1 MKELNKV
8 LNRSQ
13 KLKTIVLTVFLFFG
27 MILEVL
33 SLGILIPII
42 TLLLSSD
49 ENLSNIPFMDNLFRL
64 FPFIKEN
71 TVLFFSALIL
81 IVFSFKSIYLIYLN
95 YRKNRFISNI
105 VKYVS
110 DKLYKN
116 ILSRDYNFHI
126 KRNSAETIRNLQSD
140 IHFFT
145 IYLESNISLVIE
157 IGLAVSVL
165 VFLIIV
171 EPFGSIITFLFL
183 IITSGIYFRLIRKK
197 IALYGEKRQE
207 VDLKKNKTIIE
218 SLNGIKDIKILSIG
232 RTFINKFN
240 EITKDIANINTNY
253 TTLSQI
259 PRYMLELISVYGIF
273 LLMFVLIYQNQ
284 DSKHVITTL
293 GIFVAGIFRLIP
305 NINKII
311 VSLQNLKYSFPSL
324 NSIIIELNQDIQYN
338 MDNIIRTNN
347 KLKSSIILR
356 NINFNYDDKEN
367 IFDDLNIE
375 IKKGEV
381 IGISGESGS
390 GKSTFADILMGIQKP
405 KSGKILV
412 NGKDINRDPI
422 NIGYVPQ
429 KVFFIDG
436 SIKQNIAMGISES
449 SINLSKVT
457 KCIEISQ
464 LTRFINSLNKGI
476 NTEIGEN
483 GLMISGGQQQRI
495 GIARAFYR
503 DPEVLVLDESTSALD
518 RKTQDDFLKFLKTLK
533 GKITMII
540 ISHQI
545 KKVNFCDKK
554 YIINNKKI
562 HLINDEEDQRL

>member
-1 MKELNKV
+1 MKKLNKV
-8 LNRSQ
+8 LNKSQ
-13 KLKTIVLTVFLFFG
+13 KLKTIVLTLFLFFG

-42 TLLLSSD
+42 TLLLSSED
-49 ENLSNIPFMDNLFRL
+49 NLTQFPLIENLYEFI
-64 FPFIKEN
+64 PFIKEN

-116 ILSRDYNFHI
+116 ILSRDYNFHV

-145 IYLESNISLVIE
+145 IYLESYISLIIE

-183 IITSGIYFRLIRKK
+183 IITSGIYFRIIRKRV
-197 IALYGEKRQE
+197 ADYGEKRQE
-207 VDLKKNKTIIE
+207 VDFKKNKTIIE
-218 SLNGIKDIKILSIG
+218 SLNGIKDIKILNIG
-232 RTFINKFN
+232 GTFLKKFN
-240 EITKDIANINTNY
+240 EITKEFAIINTNY
-253 TTLSQI
+253 TTISQF
-259 PRYMLELISVYGIF
+259 PRYMLELISIYGIF
-273 LLMFVLIYQNQ
+273 ILMFVLIFQNQ
-284 DSKHVITTL
+284 DSNYIITTL

-305 NINKII
+305 NVNKII
-311 VSLQNLKYSFPSL
+311 VSLQNLKYSLPSL
-324 NSIIIELNQDIQYN
+324 NSIILELNSNVILNNNYSK
-338 MDNIIRTNN
+338 RKN
-347 KLKSSIILR
+347 KLTSSIILN
-356 NINFNYDDKEN
+356 NISFNYDDKEN
-367 IFDDLNIE
+367 ILKNLNLE

-390 GKSTFADILMGIQKP
+390 GKSTLADILMGIQKP
-405 KSGKILV
+405 TSGQILV
-412 NGKDINRDPI
+412 DGKNINQNPI

-436 SIKQNIAMGISES
+436 NIKQNIGFGISDS
-449 SINLSKVT
+449 LIKISKVNE
-457 KCIEISQ
+457 CIEISQ
-464 LTRFINSLNKGI
+464 LTKFINSLDKGVY
-476 NTEIGEN
+476 TEIGEN

-518 RKTQDDFLKFLKTLK
+518 DKTQDEFLNFLKTLK
-533 GKITMII
+533 GKITMIL
-540 ISHQI
+540 ISHQL

-554 YIINNKKI
+554 YKVEKGNLK
-562 HLINDEEDQRL
+562 LYNDK

>member
-1 MKELNKV
+1 MKKLNKV
-8 LNRSQ
+8 LNKSQ
-13 KLKTIVLTVFLFFG
+13 KLKTIVLTLFLFFG

-42 TLLLSSD
+42 TLLLSSED
-49 ENLSNIPFMDNLFRL
+49 NLTQFPLIENLYEFI
-64 FPFIKEN
+64 PFIKEN

-116 ILSRDYNFHI
+116 ILSRDYNFHV

-145 IYLESNISLVIE
+145 IYLESYISLIIE

-183 IITSGIYFRLIRKK
+183 IITSGIYFRIIRRRV
-197 IALYGEKRQE
+197 ADYGEKRQE
-207 VDLKKNKTIIE
+207 VDFKKNKTIIE
-218 SLNGIKDIKILSIG
+218 SLNGIKDIKILNIG
-232 RTFINKFN
+232 GTFLKKFN
-240 EITKDIANINTNY
+240 EITKEFANINTNY
-253 TTLSQI
+253 TTISQF
-259 PRYMLELISVYGIF
+259 PRYMLELISIYGIF
-273 LLMFVLIYQNQ
+273 ILMFMLIFQNQ
-284 DSKHVITTL
+284 DSNYIITTL

-305 NINKII
+305 NVNKII
-311 VSLQNLKYSFPSL
+311 VSLQNLKYSLPSL
-324 NSIIIELNQDIQYN
+324 NSIILELNSNVILNNNYSK
-338 MDNIIRTNN
+338 RKN
-347 KLKSSIILR
+347 KLTASIRLN
-356 NINFNYDDKEN
+356 NISFNYDDKEN
-367 IFDDLNIE
+367 ILKNLNLE

-390 GKSTFADILMGIQKP
+390 GKSTLADILMGIQKP
-405 KSGKILV
+405 TSGQILV
-412 NGKDINRDPI
+412 DGKNINQNPI

-436 SIKQNIAMGISES
+436 NIKQNIGFGISDS
-449 SINLSKVT
+449 LIKISKVNE
-457 KCIEISQ
+457 CIEISQ
-464 LTRFINSLNKGI
+464 LTKFINSLDKGVY
-476 NTEIGEN
+476 TEIGEN

-518 RKTQDDFLKFLKTLK
+518 DKTQDEFLNFLKTLK
-533 GKITMII
+533 GKITMIL
-540 ISHQI
+540 ISHQL

-554 YIINNKKI
+554 YKVEKGNLK
-562 HLINDEEDQRL
+562 LCNDK

>member
-1 MKELNKV
+1 MKKLNRVLNK
-8 LNRSQ
+8 SQ
-13 KLKTIVLTVFLFFG
+13 KLKTIVLTIFLFFG

-42 TLLLSSD
+42 TLLLSSED
-49 ENLSNIPFMDNLFRL
+49 NLTNIPLMENLNEFI
-64 FPFIKEN
+64 PFIKEN

-116 ILSRDYNFHI
+116 ILSRDYNFHV

-145 IYLESNISLVIE
+145 IYLESYISLIIE

-183 IITSGIYFRLIRKK
+183 IITSGIYFRIIRKRV
-197 IALYGEKRQE
+197 ADYGEKRQE
-207 VDLKKNKTIIE
+207 VDFKKNKTIIE
-218 SLNGIKDIKILSIG
+218 SLNGIKDIKILNIG
-232 RTFINKFN
+232 GTFLKKFN
-240 EITKDIANINTNY
+240 EITKEFAIINTNY
-253 TTLSQI
+253 TTISQF
-259 PRYMLELISVYGIF
+259 PRYMLELISIYGIF
-273 LLMFVLIYQNQ
+273 ILMFVLIFQNQ
-284 DSKHVITTL
+284 DSNYIITTL

-305 NINKII
+305 NVNKII
-311 VSLQNLKYSFPSL
+311 VSLQNLKYSLPSL
-324 NSIIIELNQDIQYN
+324 NSIILELNSN
-338 MDNIIRTNN
+338 VIINNNYSKRKN
-347 KLKSSIILR
+347 KLTSSIILN
-356 NINFNYDDKEN
+356 NISFNYDDKEN
-367 IFDDLNIE
+367 ILKNLNLE

-390 GKSTFADILMGIQKP
+390 GKSTLADILMGIQKP
-405 KSGKILV
+405 TSGHILV
-412 NGKDINRDPI
+412 DGKNINQNPI

-436 SIKQNIAMGISES
+436 NIKQNIGFGISDS
-449 SINLSKVT
+449 LIKMSKVN

-464 LTRFINSLNKGI
+464 LTKFINSLDKGVY
-476 NTEIGEN
+476 TEIGEN

-518 RKTQDDFLKFLKTLK
+518 DKTQDEFLNFLKTLK
-533 GKITMII
+533 GKITMIL
-540 ISHQI
+540 ISHQL

-554 YIINNKKI
+554 YKVEKGNLK
-562 HLINDEEDQRL
+562 LYNDK

>member
-8 LNRSQ
+8 LNKSQ
-13 KLKTIVLTVFLFFG
+13 KLKIIVLTIFLFFG

-49 ENLSNIPFMDNLFRL
+49 ENLSNIPFLDNLFGL

-95 YRKNRFISNI
+95 FRKNRFISNI

-110 DKLYKN
+110 DKLYNN

-145 IYLESNISLVIE
+145 IYLESYISLVIE
-157 IGLAVSVL
+157 IGLALSVL
-165 VFLIIV
+165 VFLIII

-183 IITSGIYFRLIRKK
+183 IITSGIYFRIIRKR
-197 IALYGEKRQE
+197 IAVYGEKRQE
-207 VDLKKNKTIIE
+207 VDFKKNKTIIE

-232 RTFINKFN
+232 KTFINKFN
-240 EITKDIANINTNY
+240 EITKEFASINTNY
-253 TTLSQI
+253 TTLSQF

-273 LLMFVLIYQNQ
+273 ILMFVLIYQNQ
-284 DSKHVITTL
+284 DSNYVITTL

-311 VSLQNLKYSFPSL
+311 VSLQNLKYSLPSL
-324 NSIIIELNQDIQYN
+324 NSIILELNSNVVLNNNYDK
-338 MDNIIRTNN
+338 RKN
-347 KLKSSIILR
+347 KLKSSIKL
-356 NINFNYDDKEN
+356 NKINFNYEDKDH
-367 IFDDLNIE
+367 IIKDLNLE
-375 IKKGEV
+375 VKKGEV

-390 GKSTFADILMGIQKP
+390 GKSTLADILMGIQKP
-405 KSGKILV
+405 TSGQILV
-412 NGKDINRDPI
+412 DGKDILKNPI

-429 KVFFIDG
+429 KVFFVDG
-436 SIKQNIAMGISES
+436 NIKQNIGFGISEPL
-449 SINLSKVT
+449 INKSKVI

-464 LTRFINSLNKGI
+464 LTKFVNSLDKGI

-518 RKTQDDFLKFLKTLK
+518 DKTQDEFLNFLKTLK

-540 ISHQI
+540 ISHQLE
-545 KKVNFCDKK
+545 KVNFCDKK
-554 YIINNKKI
+554 YQLEKGNLK
-562 HLINDEEDQRL
+562 LYNDK

>member
-1 MKELNKV
+1 MKKLNKV
-8 LNRSQ
+8 LNKSQ
-13 KLKTIVLTVFLFFG
+13 KLKTIVLTLFLFFG

-42 TLLLSSD
+42 TLLLSSED
-49 ENLSNIPFMDNLFRL
+49 NLTQFSLIENLYEFIPFL
-64 FPFIKEN
+64 KEN
-71 TVLFFSALIL
+71 TVLSFSVLIL

-116 ILSRDYNFHI
+116 ILSRDYNFHV

-145 IYLESNISLVIE
+145 IYLESYISLIIE

-183 IITSGIYFRLIRKK
+183 IITSGIYFRIIRKRV
-197 IALYGEKRQE
+197 ADYGEKRQE
-207 VDLKKNKTIIE
+207 VDFKKNKTIIE
-218 SLNGIKDIKILSIG
+218 SLNGIKDIKILNIG
-232 RTFINKFN
+232 GTFLKKFN
-240 EITKDIANINTNY
+240 KITKEFASINTNY
-253 TTLSQI
+253 TTISQF
-259 PRYMLELISVYGIF
+259 PRYMLELISIYGIF
-273 LLMFVLIYQNQ
+273 ILMFVLIFQNQ
-284 DSKHVITTL
+284 DSNYIITTL

-305 NINKII
+305 NVNKII
-311 VSLQNLKYSFPSL
+311 VSLQNLKYSLPSL
-324 NSIIIELNQDIQYN
+324 NSIILELNSNVILNNNYSK
-338 MDNIIRTNN
+338 RKN
-347 KLKSSIILR
+347 KLTSSIILN
-356 NINFNYDDKEN
+356 NISFNYDDKEN
-367 IFDDLNIE
+367 ILKNLNLE

-390 GKSTFADILMGIQKP
+390 GKSTLADILMGIQKP
-405 KSGKILV
+405 TSGQILV
-412 NGKDINRDPI
+412 DGKNINQNPI

-436 SIKQNIAMGISES
+436 NIKQNIGFGISDS
-449 SINLSKVT
+449 LIKISKVN

-464 LTRFINSLNKGI
+464 LTKFINSLDKGVY
-476 NTEIGEN
+476 TEIGEN

-518 RKTQDDFLKFLKTLK
+518 DKTQDEFLNFLKTLK
-533 GKITMII
+533 GKITMIL
-540 ISHQI
+540 ISHQL

-554 YIINNKKI
+554 YKVEKGNLK
-562 HLINDEEDQRL
+562 LYNDK

>member
-1 MKELNKV
+1 MKKLNKV
-8 LNRSQ
+8 LNKSQ
-13 KLKTIVLTVFLFFG
+13 KLKTIVLTLFLFFG

-42 TLLLSSD
+42 TLLLSSED
-49 ENLSNIPFMDNLFRL
+49 NLTQFPLIENLYEFI
-64 FPFIKEN
+64 PFIKEN

-116 ILSRDYNFHI
+116 ILSRDYNFHV

-145 IYLESNISLVIE
+145 IYLESYISLIIE

-183 IITSGIYFRLIRKK
+183 IITSGIYFRIIRRRV
-197 IALYGEKRQE
+197 ADYGEKRQE
-207 VDLKKNKTIIE
+207 VDFKKNKTIIE
-218 SLNGIKDIKILSIG
+218 SLNGIKDIKILNIG
-232 RTFINKFN
+232 GTFLKKFN
-240 EITKDIANINTNY
+240 EITKEFANINTNY
-253 TTLSQI
+253 TTISQF
-259 PRYMLELISVYGIF
+259 PRYMLELISIYGIF
-273 LLMFVLIYQNQ
+273 ILMFMLIFQNQ
-284 DSKHVITTL
+284 DSNYIITTL

-305 NINKII
+305 NVNKII
-311 VSLQNLKYSFPSL
+311 VSLQNLKYSLPSL
-324 NSIIIELNQDIQYN
+324 NSIILELNSNVILNNNYSK
-338 MDNIIRTNN
+338 RKN
-347 KLKSSIILR
+347 KLTASIRLN
-356 NINFNYDDKEN
+356 NISFNYDDKEN
-367 IFDDLNIE
+367 ILKNLNLE

-390 GKSTFADILMGIQKP
+390 GKSTLADILMGIQKP
-405 KSGKILV
+405 TSGQILV
-412 NGKDINRDPI
+412 DGKNINQNPI

-436 SIKQNIAMGISES
+436 NIKQNIGFGISDS
-449 SINLSKVT
+449 LIKMSKVN

-464 LTRFINSLNKGI
+464 LTKFINSLDKGVY
-476 NTEIGEN
+476 TEIGEN

-518 RKTQDDFLKFLKTLK
+518 DKTQDEFLNFLKTLK
-533 GKITMII
+533 GKITMIL
-540 ISHQI
+540 ISHQL

-554 YIINNKKI
+554 YKVEKGNLK
-562 HLINDEEDQRL
+562 LCNDK

>member
-13 KLKTIVLTVFLFFG
+13 KLKTIVLTIFLFFG

-42 TLLLSSD
+42 TLLLSSE
-49 ENLSNIPFMDNLFRL
+49 ENLMNIPFMDNLYKL

-95 YRKNRFISNI
+95 FRKNRFISNI

-110 DKLYKN
+110 DKLYNN

-145 IYLESNISLVIE
+145 IYLESSISLVIE
-157 IGLAVSVL
+157 IGLALSVL
-165 VFLIIV
+165 VFLIII

-183 IITSGIYFRLIRKK
+183 IITSGIYFRIIRKR
-197 IALYGEKRQE
+197 IAVYGEKRQE
-207 VDLKKNKTIIE
+207 VDFKKNKTIIE

-232 RTFINKFN
+232 KTFINKFN
-240 EITKDIANINTNY
+240 EITKEFASINTNY
-253 TTLSQI
+253 TTLSQF

-273 LLMFVLIYQNQ
+273 ILMFVLIYQNQ
-284 DSKHVITTL
+284 DSNYVITTL

-311 VSLQNLKYSFPSL
+311 VSLQNLKYSLPSL
-324 NSIIIELNQDIQYN
+324 NSIILELNSNVVLNNNYDK
-338 MDNIIRTNN
+338 RKN
-347 KLKSSIILR
+347 KLKSSIKL
-356 NINFNYDDKEN
+356 NKINFNYEDKDY
-367 IFDDLNIE
+367 IIKDLNLE
-375 IKKGEV
+375 VKKGEV

-390 GKSTFADILMGIQKP
+390 GKSTLADILMGIQKP
-405 KSGKILV
+405 TSGQILV
-412 NGKDINRDPI
+412 DGNDILKNPI

-429 KVFFIDG
+429 KVFFVDG
-436 SIKQNIAMGISES
+436 NIKQNIGFGISEPF
-449 SINLSKVT
+449 INKSKVI

-464 LTRFINSLNKGI
+464 LTKFINSLDNGI

-518 RKTQDDFLKFLKTLK
+518 DKTQDEFLNFLKTLK

-540 ISHQI
+540 ISHQLE
-545 KKVNFCDKK
+545 KVNFCDKK
-554 YIINNKKI
+554 YQLEKGILK
-562 HLINDEEDQRL
+562 LYNDK

>member
-1 MKELNKV
+1 MKKLNKV
-8 LNRSQ
+8 LNKSQ
-13 KLKTIVLTVFLFFG
+13 KLKTIVLTLFLFFG

-42 TLLLSSD
+42 TLLLSSED
-49 ENLSNIPFMDNLFRL
+49 NLTHIPLIENLYEFI
-64 FPFIKEN
+64 PFIKEN

-116 ILSRDYNFHI
+116 ILSRDYNFHV

-145 IYLESNISLVIE
+145 IYLESYISLIIE

-183 IITSGIYFRLIRKK
+183 IITSGIYFRIIRRRV
-197 IALYGEKRQE
+197 ADYGEKRQE
-207 VDLKKNKTIIE
+207 VDFKKNKTIIE
-218 SLNGIKDIKILSIG
+218 SLNGIKDIKILNIG
-232 RTFINKFN
+232 GTFLKKFN
-240 EITKDIANINTNY
+240 EITKEFANINTNY
-253 TTLSQI
+253 TTISQF
-259 PRYMLELISVYGIF
+259 PRYMLELISIYGIF
-273 LLMFVLIYQNQ
+273 ILMFMLIFQNQ
-284 DSKHVITTL
+284 DSNYIITTL

-305 NINKII
+305 NVNKII
-311 VSLQNLKYSFPSL
+311 VSLQNLKYSLPSL
-324 NSIIIELNQDIQYN
+324 NSIILELNSNVILNNNYSK
-338 MDNIIRTNN
+338 RKN
-347 KLKSSIILR
+347 KLTASIRLN
-356 NINFNYDDKEN
+356 NISFNYDDKEN
-367 IFDDLNIE
+367 ILKNLNLE

-390 GKSTFADILMGIQKP
+390 GKSTLADILMGIQKP
-405 KSGKILV
+405 TSGQILV
-412 NGKDINRDPI
+412 DGKNINQNPI

-436 SIKQNIAMGISES
+436 NIKQNIGFGISDS
-449 SINLSKVT
+449 LIKMSKVN

-464 LTRFINSLNKGI
+464 LTKFINSLDKGVY
-476 NTEIGEN
+476 TEIGEN

-518 RKTQDDFLKFLKTLK
+518 DKTQDEFLNFLKTLK
-533 GKITMII
+533 GKITMIL
-540 ISHQI
+540 ISHQL

-554 YIINNKKI
+554 YKVEKGNLK
-562 HLINDEEDQRL
+562 LCNDK

>member
-1 MKELNKV
+1 MKKLNRVLNK
-8 LNRSQ
+8 SQ
-13 KLKTIVLTVFLFFG
+13 KLKTIVLTIFLFFG

-42 TLLLSSD
+42 TLLLSSED
-49 ENLSNIPFMDNLFRL
+49 NLTHIPLMENLYEFI
-64 FPFIKEN
+64 PFIKEN

-116 ILSRDYNFHI
+116 ILSRDYNFHV

-145 IYLESNISLVIE
+145 IYLESYISLIIE

-183 IITSGIYFRLIRKK
+183 IITSGIYFRIIRKRV
-197 IALYGEKRQE
+197 ADYGEKRQE
-207 VDLKKNKTIIE
+207 VDFKKNKTIIE
-218 SLNGIKDIKILSIG
+218 SLNGIKDIKILNIG
-232 RTFINKFN
+232 GTFLKKFN
-240 EITKDIANINTNY
+240 EITKEFANINTNY
-253 TTLSQI
+253 TTISQF
-259 PRYMLELISVYGIF
+259 PRYMLELISIYGIF
-273 LLMFVLIYQNQ
+273 ILMFVLIFQNQ
-284 DSKHVITTL
+284 DSNYIITTL

-305 NINKII
+305 NVNKII
-311 VSLQNLKYSFPSL
+311 VSLQNLKYSLPSL
-324 NSIIIELNQDIQYN
+324 NSIILELNSNVILNNNYSK
-338 MDNIIRTNN
+338 RKN
-347 KLKSSIILR
+347 KLTSSIILN
-356 NINFNYDDKEN
+356 NISFNYDDKEN
-367 IFDDLNIE
+367 ILKNLNLE

-390 GKSTFADILMGIQKP
+390 GKSTLADILMGIQKP
-405 KSGKILV
+405 TSGQILV
-412 NGKDINRDPI
+412 DGKNINQNPI

-436 SIKQNIAMGISES
+436 NIKQNIGFGISDS
-449 SINLSKVT
+449 LIKISKVN

-464 LTRFINSLNKGI
+464 LTKFINSLDKGVY
-476 NTEIGEN
+476 TEIGEN

-518 RKTQDDFLKFLKTLK
+518 DKTQDEFLNFLKTLK
-533 GKITMII
+533 GKITMIL
-540 ISHQI
+540 ISHQL

-554 YIINNKKI
+554 YKVEKGNLK
-562 HLINDEEDQRL
+562 LYNDK

>member
-8 LNRSQ
+8 LNKSQ
-13 KLKTIVLTVFLFFG
+13 KLKTIVLTIFLFFG

-42 TLLLSSD
+42 TLLLSSE
-49 ENLSNIPFMDNLFRL
+49 ENLMNIPFMDNLYKL

-95 YRKNRFISNI
+95 FRKNRFISNI

-110 DKLYKN
+110 DKLYNN

-145 IYLESNISLVIE
+145 IYLESYISLVIE
-157 IGLAVSVL
+157 IGLALSVL

-183 IITSGIYFRLIRKK
+183 IITSGIYFRIIRKR
-197 IALYGEKRQE
+197 IAVYGEKRQE
-207 VDLKKNKTIIE
+207 VDFKKNKTIIE

-232 RTFINKFN
+232 KTFINKFN
-240 EITKDIANINTNY
+240 EITKEFASINTNY
-253 TTLSQI
+253 TTLSQF

-273 LLMFVLIYQNQ
+273 ILMFVLIYQNQ
-284 DSKHVITTL
+284 DSNDVITTL

-311 VSLQNLKYSFPSL
+311 VSLQNLKYSLPSL
-324 NSIIIELNQDIQYN
+324 NSIILELNSNVVLNNNYDK
-338 MDNIIRTNN
+338 RKN
-347 KLKSSIILR
+347 KLKSSIKL
-356 NINFNYDDKEN
+356 NKINFNYEDKDY
-367 IFDDLNIE
+367 IIKDLNLE
-375 IKKGEV
+375 VKKGEV

-390 GKSTFADILMGIQKP
+390 GKSTLADILMGIQKP
-405 KSGKILV
+405 TSGQILV
-412 NGKDINRDPI
+412 DGNDILKNPI

-429 KVFFIDG
+429 KVFFVDG
-436 SIKQNIAMGISES
+436 NIKQNIGFGISEPF
-449 SINLSKVT
+449 INKSKVI

-464 LTRFINSLNKGI
+464 LTKFINSLDNGI

-518 RKTQDDFLKFLKTLK
+518 DKTQDEFLNFLKTLK

-540 ISHQI
+540 ISHQLE
-545 KKVNFCDKK
+545 KVNFCDKK
-554 YIINNKKI
+554 YQLAKGILK
-562 HLINDEEDQRL
+562 LYNDK

>member
-1 MKELNKV
+1 MKKLNKV
-8 LNRSQ
+8 LNKSQ
-13 KLKTIVLTVFLFFG
+13 KLKTIVLTLFLFFG

-42 TLLLSSD
+42 TLLLSSED
-49 ENLSNIPFMDNLFRL
+49 NLTQFSLIENLYEFIPFL
-64 FPFIKEN
+64 KEN
-71 TVLFFSALIL
+71 TVLSFSVLIL

-116 ILSRDYNFHI
+116 ILSRDYNFHV

-145 IYLESNISLVIE
+145 IYLESYISLIIE

-183 IITSGIYFRLIRKK
+183 IITSAIYFRIIRKRV
-197 IALYGEKRQE
+197 ADYGEKRQE
-207 VDLKKNKTIIE
+207 VDFKKNKTIIE
-218 SLNGIKDIKILSIG
+218 SLNGIKDIKILNIG
-232 RTFINKFN
+232 GTFLKKFN
-240 EITKDIANINTNY
+240 EITKEFASINTNY
-253 TTLSQI
+253 TTISQF
-259 PRYMLELISVYGIF
+259 PRYMLELISIYGIF
-273 LLMFVLIYQNQ
+273 ILMFVLIFQNQ
-284 DSKHVITTL
+284 DSNYIITTL

-305 NINKII
+305 NVNKII
-311 VSLQNLKYSFPSL
+311 VSLQNLKYSLPSL
-324 NSIIIELNQDIQYN
+324 NSVILELNSNVILNNNYSK
-338 MDNIIRTNN
+338 RKN
-347 KLKSSIILR
+347 KLTASIILN
-356 NINFNYDDKEN
+356 NISFNYDDKEN
-367 IFDDLNIE
+367 ILKNLNLE

-390 GKSTFADILMGIQKP
+390 GKSTLADILMGIQKP
-405 KSGKILV
+405 TTGQILV
-412 NGKDINRDPI
+412 DGKNINQNPI

-436 SIKQNIAMGISES
+436 NIKQNIGFGISDS
-449 SINLSKVT
+449 LIKISKVN

-464 LTRFINSLNKGI
+464 LTKFINSLDKGVY
-476 NTEIGEN
+476 TEIGEN

-518 RKTQDDFLKFLKTLK
+518 DKTQDEFLNFLKTLK
-533 GKITMII
+533 GKITMIL
-540 ISHQI
+540 ISHQL

-554 YIINNKKI
+554 YKVEKGNLK
-562 HLINDEEDQRL
+562 LYNDK

>member
-1 MKELNKV
+1 MKKLNRVLNK
-8 LNRSQ
+8 SQ
-13 KLKTIVLTVFLFFG
+13 KLKTIVLTIFLFFG

-42 TLLLSSD
+42 TLLLSSED
-49 ENLSNIPFMDNLFRL
+49 NLTHIPLMENLYEFI
-64 FPFIKEN
+64 PFIKEN

-95 YRKNRFISNI
+95 YRKNRFSSNI

-116 ILSRDYNFHI
+116 ILSRDYNFHV

-140 IHFFT
+140 ITFFT
-145 IYLESNISLVIE
+145 IYLESYISLIIE

-171 EPFGSIITFLFL
+171 EPLGSIITFLFL
-183 IITSGIYFRLIRKK
+183 IITSGIYFRIIRRRV
-197 IALYGEKRQE
+197 ADYGEKRQE
-207 VDLKKNKTIIE
+207 VDFKKNKTIIE
-218 SLNGIKDIKILSIG
+218 SLNGIKDIKILNLG
-232 RTFINKFN
+232 GTFIRKFSK
-240 EITKDIANINTNY
+240 ITKEVAEINTNY
-253 TTLSQI
+253 FTLSQF

-273 LLMFVLIYQNQ
+273 ILMFVLIYQNQ
-284 DSKHVITTL
+284 DSDYIITTL

-305 NINKII
+305 NVNKII
-311 VSLQNLKYSFPSL
+311 VSLQNLKYSLPSL
-324 NSIIIELNQDIQYN
+324 NSIILELNSNVILN
-338 MDNIIRTNN
+338 NNNSKRKN
-347 KLKSSIILR
+347 KLIASIRLN
-356 NINFNYDDKEN
+356 NISFNYDDKEN
-367 IFDDLNIE
+367 ILKNLNLE

-390 GKSTFADILMGIQKP
+390 GKSTLADILMGIQKP
-405 KSGKILV
+405 TSGQILV
-412 NGKDINRDPI
+412 DGKNINQNPI

-436 SIKQNIAMGISES
+436 NIKQNIGFGISDS
-449 SINLSKVT
+449 LIKISKIN

-464 LTRFINSLNKGI
+464 LTKFINSLDKGVY
-476 NTEIGEN
+476 TEIGEN

-518 RKTQDDFLKFLKTLK
+518 DKTQDEFLNFLKTLK
-533 GKITMII
+533 GKITMIL
-540 ISHQI
+540 ISHQL

-554 YIINNKKI
+554 YKVEKGNLK
-562 HLINDEEDQRL
+562 LYNDK

>member
-1 MKELNKV
+1 MKKLNKV
-8 LNRSQ
+8 LHKSQ
-13 KLKTIVLTVFLFFG
+13 KLKTIVLTLFLFFG

-42 TLLLSSD
+42 TLLLSSED
-49 ENLSNIPFMDNLFRL
+49 NLTQFSLIENLYEFIPFL
-64 FPFIKEN
+64 KEN
-71 TVLFFSALIL
+71 TVLSFSVLIL

-116 ILSRDYNFHI
+116 ILSRDYNFHV

-145 IYLESNISLVIE
+145 IYLESYISLIIE

-183 IITSGIYFRLIRKK
+183 IITSAIYFRIIRRRV
-197 IALYGEKRQE
+197 ANYGEKRQE
-207 VDLKKNKTIIE
+207 VDFKKNKTIIE
-218 SLNGIKDIKILSIG
+218 SLNGIKDIKILNIG
-232 RTFINKFN
+232 GTFLKKFN
-240 EITKDIANINTNY
+240 KITKEFASINTNY
-253 TTLSQI
+253 TTISQF
-259 PRYMLELISVYGIF
+259 PRYMLELISIYGIF
-273 LLMFVLIYQNQ
+273 ILMFVLIFQNQ
-284 DSKHVITTL
+284 DSNYIITTL

-305 NINKII
+305 NVNKII
-311 VSLQNLKYSFPSL
+311 VSLQNLKYSLPSL
-324 NSIIIELNQDIQYN
+324 NSIILELNSNVILNNNYSK
-338 MDNIIRTNN
+338 RKN
-347 KLKSSIILR
+347 KLTSSIILN
-356 NINFNYDDKEN
+356 NISFNYDDKEN
-367 IFDDLNIE
+367 ILKNLNLE

-390 GKSTFADILMGIQKP
+390 GKSTLADILMGIQKP
-405 KSGKILV
+405 TSGHILV
-412 NGKDINRDPI
+412 DGKNINQNPI

-436 SIKQNIAMGISES
+436 NIKQNIGFGISDS
-449 SINLSKVT
+449 LIKISKVN

-464 LTRFINSLNKGI
+464 LTKFINSLDKGVY
-476 NTEIGEN
+476 TEIGEN

-518 RKTQDDFLKFLKTLK
+518 DKTQDEFLNFLKTLK
-533 GKITMII
+533 GKITMIL
-540 ISHQI
+540 ISHQL

-554 YIINNKKI
+554 YKVEKGNLK
-562 HLINDEEDQRL
+562 LYNDK

>member
-1 MKELNKV
+1 MKELKKV
-8 LNRSQ
+8 LNKSQ
-13 KLKTIVLTVFLFFG
+13 KLKIIVLTIFLFFG

-42 TLLLSSD
+42 TLLLSSE
-49 ENLSNIPFMDNLFRL
+49 ENLSNIPFMDNLYWL
-64 FPFIKEN
+64 LPFIKEN
-71 TVLFFSALIL
+71 TVLFFSILIL

-110 DKLYKN
+110 DKLYRN

-145 IYLESNISLVIE
+145 IYLESYISLVIE

-183 IITSGIYFRLIRKK
+183 IITSGVYFRIIRKR
-197 IALYGEKRQE
+197 IADYGEKRQE
-207 VDLKKNKTIIE
+207 VDFKKNKTIIE

-232 RTFINKFN
+232 KTFVNKFN
-240 EITKDIANINTNY
+240 EITKEFANINTNY
-253 TTLSQI
+253 TTLSQF

-284 DSKHVITTL
+284 DSNYVITTL

-311 VSLQNLKYSFPSL
+311 VSLQNLKYSLPSL
-324 NSIIIELNQDIQYN
+324 NSIILELNSNVTLINDY
-338 MDNIIRTNN
+338 DKRKN
-347 KLKSSIILR
+347 KLTSSIKL
-356 NINFNYDDKEN
+356 NKINFNYEDKED
-367 IFDDLNIE
+367 ILKDLNLE
-375 IKKGEV
+375 VKKGEV

-390 GKSTFADILMGIQKP
+390 GKSTLADILMGIQKP
-405 KSGKILV
+405 TGGQILV
-412 NGKDINRDPI
+412 DGKDILKNPI

-436 SIKQNIAMGISES
+436 NIKQNIGFGISES
-449 SINLSKVT
+449 LINLTKVK

-464 LTRFINSLNKGI
+464 LTKFINSLDKGI

-518 RKTQDDFLKFLKTLK
+518 DKTQDEFLNFLKTLK

-540 ISHQI
+540 ISHQLE
-545 KKVNFCDKK
+545 KVNFCDKK
-554 YIINNKKI
+554 YKVEKGNLK
-562 HLINDEEDQRL
+562 LYNDK

>member
-8 LNRSQ
+8 LNKSQ
-13 KLKTIVLTVFLFFG
+13 KLKTIVLTIFLFFG

-42 TLLLSSD
+42 TLLLSSE
-49 ENLSNIPFMDNLFRL
+49 ENLMNIPFMDNLYKL

-95 YRKNRFISNI
+95 FRKNRFISNI

-110 DKLYKN
+110 DKLYNN

-145 IYLESNISLVIE
+145 IYLESSISLVIE
-157 IGLAVSVL
+157 IGLALSVL

-183 IITSGIYFRLIRKK
+183 IITSGIYFRIIRKR
-197 IALYGEKRQE
+197 IAVYGEKRQE
-207 VDLKKNKTIIE
+207 VDFKKNKTIIE

-232 RTFINKFN
+232 KTFTNKFN
-240 EITKDIANINTNY
+240 EITKEFASINTNY
-253 TTLSQI
+253 TTLSQF

-273 LLMFVLIYQNQ
+273 ILMFVLIYQNQ
-284 DSKHVITTL
+284 DSNYVITTL

-311 VSLQNLKYSFPSL
+311 VSLQNLKYSLPSL
-324 NSIIIELNQDIQYN
+324 NSIILELNSNVMLNNNYDK
-338 MDNIIRTNN
+338 RKN
-347 KLKSSIILR
+347 KLKSSIKL
-356 NINFNYDDKEN
+356 NKINFNYEDKDY
-367 IFDDLNIE
+367 IIKDLNLE
-375 IKKGEV
+375 VKKGEV

-390 GKSTFADILMGIQKP
+390 GKSTLADILMGIQKP
-405 KSGKILV
+405 TSGQILV
-412 NGKDINRDPI
+412 DGKDIFKNPI

-429 KVFFIDG
+429 KVFFVDG
-436 SIKQNIAMGISES
+436 NIKQNIGFGISEPF
-449 SINLSKVT
+449 INKSKVI

-464 LTRFINSLNKGI
+464 LTKFINSLDNGI

-518 RKTQDDFLKFLKTLK
+518 DKTQDEFLNFLKTLK

-540 ISHQI
+540 ISHQLE
-545 KKVNFCDKK
+545 KVNFCDKK
-554 YIINNKKI
+554 YQLEKGNLK
-562 HLINDEEDQRL
+562 LYNDK

>member
-1 MKELNKV
+1 MKKLNRVLNK
-8 LNRSQ
+8 SQ
-13 KLKTIVLTVFLFFG
+13 KLKTIVLTIFLFFG

-42 TLLLSSD
+42 TLLLSSED
-49 ENLSNIPFMDNLFRL
+49 NLTNIPLMENLNEFI
-64 FPFIKEN
+64 PFIKEN

-116 ILSRDYNFHI
+116 ILSRDYNFHV

-145 IYLESNISLVIE
+145 IYLESYISLIIE

-183 IITSGIYFRLIRKK
+183 IITSGIYFRIIRKRV
-197 IALYGEKRQE
+197 ADYGEKRQE
-207 VDLKKNKTIIE
+207 VDFKKNKTIIE
-218 SLNGIKDIKILSIG
+218 SLNGIKDIKILNIG
-232 RTFINKFN
+232 GTFLKKFN
-240 EITKDIANINTNY
+240 EITKEFAIINTNY
-253 TTLSQI
+253 TTISQF
-259 PRYMLELISVYGIF
+259 PRYMLELISIYGIF
-273 LLMFVLIYQNQ
+273 ILMFVLIFQNQ
-284 DSKHVITTL
+284 DSNYIITTL

-305 NINKII
+305 NVNKII
-311 VSLQNLKYSFPSL
+311 VSLQNLKYSLPSL
-324 NSIIIELNQDIQYN
+324 NSIILELNSN
-338 MDNIIRTNN
+338 VIINNNYSKRKN
-347 KLKSSIILR
+347 KLTSSIILN
-356 NINFNYDDKEN
+356 NISFNYDDKEN
-367 IFDDLNIE
+367 ILKNLNLE

-390 GKSTFADILMGIQKP
+390 GKSTLADILMGIQKP
-405 KSGKILV
+405 TTGQILV
-412 NGKDINRDPI
+412 DGKNINQNPI

-436 SIKQNIAMGISES
+436 NIKQNIGFGISDS
-449 SINLSKVT
+449 LIKMSKVN

-464 LTRFINSLNKGI
+464 LTKFINSLDKGVY
-476 NTEIGEN
+476 TEIGEN

-518 RKTQDDFLKFLKTLK
+518 DKTQDEFLNFLKTLK
-533 GKITMII
+533 GKITMIL
-540 ISHQI
+540 ISHQL

-554 YIINNKKI
+554 YKVEKGNLK
-562 HLINDEEDQRL
+562 LYNDK

>member
-1 MKELNKV
+1 MKKLNRVLNK
-8 LNRSQ
+8 SQ
-13 KLKTIVLTVFLFFG
+13 KLKTIVLTIFLFFG

-42 TLLLSSD
+42 TLLLSSED
-49 ENLSNIPFMDNLFRL
+49 NLTHIPFLENLYEFI
-64 FPFIKEN
+64 PFIKEN
-71 TVLFFSALIL
+71 TVLFFSAIIL

-116 ILSRDYNFHI
+116 ILSRDYNFHV

-145 IYLESNISLVIE
+145 IYLESYISLIIE

-183 IITSGIYFRLIRKK
+183 IITSGIYFRIIRKRV
-197 IALYGEKRQE
+197 ADYGEKRQE
-207 VDLKKNKTIIE
+207 VDFKKNKTIIE
-218 SLNGIKDIKILSIG
+218 SLNGIKDIKILNIG
-232 RTFINKFN
+232 ETFLKKFN
-240 EITKDIANINTNY
+240 EITKEFASINTNY
-253 TTLSQI
+253 TTISQF
-259 PRYMLELISVYGIF
+259 PRYMLELISIYGIF
-273 LLMFVLIYQNQ
+273 ILMGVLIFQNQ
-284 DSKHVITTL
+284 DSNYIITTL

-305 NINKII
+305 NVNKII
-311 VSLQNLKYSFPSL
+311 VSLQNLKYSLPSL
-324 NSIIIELNQDIQYN
+324 NSIILELNSNVILNNNYSK
-338 MDNIIRTNN
+338 RKN
-347 KLKSSIILR
+347 KLIASLR
-356 NINFNYDDKEN
+356 LNNISFNYDDKEN
-367 IFDDLNIE
+367 ILKNLNLE

-390 GKSTFADILMGIQKP
+390 GKSTLADILMGIQKP
-405 KSGKILV
+405 TSGQILV
-412 NGKDINRDPI
+412 DGKNINQNPI

-436 SIKQNIAMGISES
+436 NIKQNIGFGISDS
-449 SINLSKVT
+449 LIKISKVN

-464 LTRFINSLNKGI
+464 LTKFINSLDKGVY
-476 NTEIGEN
+476 TEIGEN

-518 RKTQDDFLKFLKTLK
+518 DKTQDEFLNFLKTLK
-533 GKITMII
+533 GKITMIL
-540 ISHQI
+540 ISHQL
-545 KKVNFCDKK
+545 KKINFCDKK
-554 YIINNKKI
+554 YKVEKGNLK
-562 HLINDEEDQRL
+562 LYNDK

>member
-1 MKELNKV
+1 MKKLNRVLNK
-8 LNRSQ
+8 SQ
-13 KLKTIVLTVFLFFG
+13 KLKTIVLTIFLFFG

-42 TLLLSSD
+42 TLLLSSED
-49 ENLSNIPFMDNLFRL
+49 NLTHIPLMENLYEFI
-64 FPFIKEN
+64 PFIKEN

-116 ILSRDYNFHI
+116 ILSRDYNFHV

-145 IYLESNISLVIE
+145 IYLESYISLIIE

-183 IITSGIYFRLIRKK
+183 IITSGIYFRIIRKRV
-197 IALYGEKRQE
+197 ADYGEKRQE
-207 VDLKKNKTIIE
+207 VDFKKNKTIIE
-218 SLNGIKDIKILSIG
+218 SLNGIKDIKILNIG
-232 RTFINKFN
+232 GTFLKKFN
-240 EITKDIANINTNY
+240 EITKEFAIINTNY
-253 TTLSQI
+253 TTISQF
-259 PRYMLELISVYGIF
+259 PRYMLELISIYGIF
-273 LLMFVLIYQNQ
+273 ILMFVLIFQNQ
-284 DSKHVITTL
+284 DSNYIITTL

-305 NINKII
+305 NVNKII
-311 VSLQNLKYSFPSL
+311 VSLQNLKYSLPSL
-324 NSIIIELNQDIQYN
+324 NSIILELNSNVILNNNYSK
-338 MDNIIRTNN
+338 RKN
-347 KLKSSIILR
+347 KLTASIRLN
-356 NINFNYDDKEN
+356 NISFNYDNKEN
-367 IFDDLNIE
+367 ILKNLNLE

-390 GKSTFADILMGIQKP
+390 GKSTLADILMGIQKP
-405 KSGKILV
+405 TSGQILV
-412 NGKDINRDPI
+412 DGKNINQNPI

-436 SIKQNIAMGISES
+436 NIKQNIGFGISDS
-449 SINLSKVT
+449 LIKISKVN

-464 LTRFINSLNKGI
+464 LTKFINSLDKGVY
-476 NTEIGEN
+476 TEIGEN

-518 RKTQDDFLKFLKTLK
+518 DKTQDEFLNFLKTLK
-533 GKITMII
+533 GKITMIL
-540 ISHQI
+540 ISHQL

-554 YIINNKKI
+554 YKVEKGNLK
-562 HLINDEEDQRL
+562 LYNDK

>member
-1 MKELNKV
+1 MKKLNRVLNK
-8 LNRSQ
+8 SQ
-13 KLKTIVLTVFLFFG
+13 KLKTIVLTIFLFFG

-42 TLLLSSD
+42 TLLLSSED
-49 ENLSNIPFMDNLFRL
+49 NLTHIPFLENLYEFI
-64 FPFIKEN
+64 PFIKEN
-71 TVLFFSALIL
+71 TVLFFSAIIL

-116 ILSRDYNFHI
+116 IISRDYNFHV

-145 IYLESNISLVIE
+145 IYLESYISLIIE

-183 IITSGIYFRLIRKK
+183 IITSGIYFRIIRKRV
-197 IALYGEKRQE
+197 ADYGEKRQE
-207 VDLKKNKTIIE
+207 VDFKKNKTIIE
-218 SLNGIKDIKILSIG
+218 SLNGIKDIKILNIG
-232 RTFINKFN
+232 ETFLKKFN
-240 EITKDIANINTNY
+240 EITKEFASINTNY
-253 TTLSQI
+253 TTISQF
-259 PRYMLELISVYGIF
+259 PRYMLELISIYGIF
-273 LLMFVLIYQNQ
+273 ILMFVLIFQNQ
-284 DSKHVITTL
+284 DSNYIITTL

-305 NINKII
+305 NVNKII
-311 VSLQNLKYSFPSL
+311 VSLQNLKYSLPSL
-324 NSIIIELNQDIQYN
+324 NSIILELNSNVILNNNYSK
-338 MDNIIRTNN
+338 RKN
-347 KLKSSIILR
+347 KLIASIRLN
-356 NINFNYDDKEN
+356 NISFNYDDKEN
-367 IFDDLNIE
+367 ILKNLNLE

-390 GKSTFADILMGIQKP
+390 GKSTLADILMGIQKP
-405 KSGKILV
+405 TSGQILV
-412 NGKDINRDPI
+412 DGKNINQNPI

-436 SIKQNIAMGISES
+436 NIKQNIGFGISDS
-449 SINLSKVT
+449 LIKISKIN

-464 LTRFINSLNKGI
+464 LTKFINSLDKGVY
-476 NTEIGEN
+476 TEIGEN

-518 RKTQDDFLKFLKTLK
+518 DKTQDEFLNFLKTLK
-533 GKITMII
+533 GKITMIL
-540 ISHQI
+540 ISHQL

-554 YIINNKKI
+554 YKVEKGNLK
-562 HLINDEEDQRL
+562 LYNDK

>member
-8 LNRSQ
+8 LNKSQ
-13 KLKTIVLTVFLFFG
+13 KLKTIVLTIFLFFG

-42 TLLLSSD
+42 TLLLSED
-49 ENLSNIPFMDNLFRL
+49 NLINIPLIKNLFE
-64 FPFIKEN
+64 FSPFIKEN
-71 TVLFFSALIL
+71 TVLFFSVLIL
-81 IVFSFKSIYLIYLN
+81 IVFSFKSGYLIYLN

-110 DKLYKN
+110 DKLYTN

-145 IYLESNISLVIE
+145 IYLESYISLVIE
-157 IGLAVSVL
+157 IGLAISVL
-165 VFLIIV
+165 VLLIVI
-171 EPFGSIITFLFL
+171 EPIGSIITFLFL
-183 IITSGIYFRLIRKK
+183 IITSGIYFKLIRKR
-197 IALYGEKRQE
+197 ITIYGEKRQE
-207 VDLKKNKTIIE
+207 IEFKRNKTIIE
-218 SLNGIKDIKILSIG
+218 SLSGIKDIKILNIG
-232 RTFINKFN
+232 RTFIRKFSK
-240 EITKDIANINTNY
+240 ITKEVAAINTNY
-253 TTLSQI
+253 NTLSQF

-273 LLMFVLIYQNQ
+273 ILMFVLIYQNQ
-284 DSKHVITTL
+284 DSDYVITTL

-324 NSIIIELNQDIQYN
+324 NSIIIELNQDIPYN

-356 NINFNYDDKEN
+356 NINFNYDDKES
-367 IFDDLNIE
+367 IFEDLNIE
-375 IKKGEV
+375 IRKGEV

-405 KSGKILV
+405 KSGKILA
-412 NGKDINRDPI
+412 NGKDINKDPI

-518 RKTQDDFLKFLKTLK
+518 RKTQDEFLKFLKTLK

-545 KKVNFCDKK
+545 EKVNFCDKK

-562 HLINDEEDQRL
+562 HLINDEQD

>member
-8 LNRSQ
+8 LNKSQ
-13 KLKTIVLTVFLFFG
+13 KLKTIVLTIFLFFG

-42 TLLLSSD
+42 TLLLSSE
-49 ENLSNIPFMDNLFRL
+49 ENLMNIPFMDNLYKL

-95 YRKNRFISNI
+95 FRKNRFISNI

-110 DKLYKN
+110 DKLYNN

-145 IYLESNISLVIE
+145 IYLESYISLVIE
-157 IGLAVSVL
+157 IGLALSVL

-183 IITSGIYFRLIRKK
+183 IITSGIYFRIIRKR
-197 IALYGEKRQE
+197 IAVYGEKRQE
-207 VDLKKNKTIIE
+207 VDFKKNKTIIE

-232 RTFINKFN
+232 KTFINKFN
-240 EITKDIANINTNY
+240 EITKEFASINTNY
-253 TTLSQI
+253 TTLSQF

-273 LLMFVLIYQNQ
+273 ILMFVLIYQNQ
-284 DSKHVITTL
+284 DSNYVITTL

-311 VSLQNLKYSFPSL
+311 VSLQNLKYSLPSL
-324 NSIIIELNQDIQYN
+324 NSIILELNSNVVLNNNYDK
-338 MDNIIRTNN
+338 RKN
-347 KLKSSIILR
+347 KLKSSIKL
-356 NINFNYDDKEN
+356 NKINFNYEDKDY
-367 IFDDLNIE
+367 IIKDLNLE
-375 IKKGEV
+375 VKKGEV

-390 GKSTFADILMGIQKP
+390 GKSTLADILMGIQKP
-405 KSGKILV
+405 TSGQILV
-412 NGKDINRDPI
+412 DGNDILKNPI

-429 KVFFIDG
+429 KVFFVDG
-436 SIKQNIAMGISES
+436 NIKQNIGFGISEPF
-449 SINLSKVT
+449 INKSKVI

-464 LTRFINSLNKGI
+464 LTKFINSLDNGI

-518 RKTQDDFLKFLKTLK
+518 DKTQDEFLNFLKTLK

-540 ISHQI
+540 ISHQLE
-545 KKVNFCDKK
+545 KVNFCDKK
-554 YIINNKKI
+554 YQLAKGILK
-562 HLINDEEDQRL
+562 LYNDK

>member
-1 MKELNKV
+1 MKKLNKV
-8 LNRSQ
+8 LNKSQ
-13 KLKTIVLTVFLFFG
+13 KLKTIVLTLFLFFG

-42 TLLLSSD
+42 TLLLSSED
-49 ENLSNIPFMDNLFRL
+49 NLTHIPLMENLYEFI
-64 FPFIKEN
+64 PFIKEN

-116 ILSRDYNFHI
+116 ILSRDYNFHV

-145 IYLESNISLVIE
+145 IYLESYISLIIE

-183 IITSGIYFRLIRKK
+183 IITSGIYFRIIRKRV
-197 IALYGEKRQE
+197 ADYGEKRQE
-207 VDLKKNKTIIE
+207 VDFKKNKTIIE
-218 SLNGIKDIKILSIG
+218 SLNGIKDIKILNIG
-232 RTFINKFN
+232 GTFLKKFN
-240 EITKDIANINTNY
+240 EITKEFANINTNY
-253 TTLSQI
+253 TTISQF
-259 PRYMLELISVYGIF
+259 PRYMLELISIYGIF
-273 LLMFVLIYQNQ
+273 ILMFVLIFQNQ
-284 DSKHVITTL
+284 DSNYIITTL

-305 NINKII
+305 NVNKII
-311 VSLQNLKYSFPSL
+311 VSLQNLKYSLPSL
-324 NSIIIELNQDIQYN
+324 NSIILELNSNVILNNNYSK
-338 MDNIIRTNN
+338 RKN
-347 KLKSSIILR
+347 KLTASIRLN
-356 NINFNYDDKEN
+356 NISFNYDDKEN
-367 IFDDLNIE
+367 ILKNLNLE

-390 GKSTFADILMGIQKP
+390 GKSTLADILMGIQKP
-405 KSGKILV
+405 TSGQILV
-412 NGKDINRDPI
+412 DGKNINQNPI

-436 SIKQNIAMGISES
+436 NIKQNIGFGISDS
-449 SINLSKVT
+449 LIKISKVN

-464 LTRFINSLNKGI
+464 LTKFINSLDKGVY
-476 NTEIGEN
+476 TEIGEN

-518 RKTQDDFLKFLKTLK
+518 DKTQDEFLNFLKTLK
-533 GKITMII
+533 GKITMIL
-540 ISHQI
+540 ISHQL

-554 YIINNKKI
+554 YKVEKGNLK
-562 HLINDEEDQRL
+562 LYNDK

>member
-8 LNRSQ
+8 LNKSQ
-13 KLKTIVLTVFLFFG
+13 KLKTIVLTIFLFFG

-42 TLLLSSD
+42 TLLLSED
-49 ENLSNIPFMDNLFRL
+49 NLINIPLIKILFE
-64 FPFIKEN
+64 FSPFIKEN
-71 TVLFFSALIL
+71 TVLFFSVIIL
-81 IVFSFKSIYLIYLN
+81 IVFSFKSVYLIYLN

-110 DKLYKN
+110 DKLYMN

-145 IYLESNISLVIE
+145 IYLESYISMVIE
-157 IGLAVSVL
+157 IGLAISVL
-165 VFLIIV
+165 VLLIVI
-171 EPFGSIITFLFL
+171 EPFGTIITFLFL
-183 IITSGIYFRLIRKK
+183 IISSGIYFKLIRKK
-197 IALYGEKRQE
+197 ISIYGEKRQE
-207 VDLKKNKTIIE
+207 IEFKRNKTIIE
-218 SLNGIKDIKILSIG
+218 SLSGIKDIKILNIG
-232 RTFINKFN
+232 RTFIRKFSQ
-240 EITKDIANINTNY
+240 ITKEVAAINTNY
-253 TTLSQI
+253 NTLSQF

-273 LLMFVLIYQNQ
+273 ILMFVLIYQNQ
-284 DSKHVITTL
+284 DSNYVITTL

-367 IFDDLNIE
+367 IFEDLNIE

-518 RKTQDDFLKFLKTLK
+518 HKTQDDFLKFLKTLK

-545 KKVNFCDKK
+545 EKVNFCDKK

>member
-1 MKELNKV
+1 MKKLNRVLNK
-8 LNRSQ
+8 SQ
-13 KLKTIVLTVFLFFG
+13 KLKTIVLTIFLFFG

-42 TLLLSSD
+42 TLLLSSED
-49 ENLSNIPFMDNLFRL
+49 NLTNIPLMENLNEFI
-64 FPFIKEN
+64 PFIKEN

-116 ILSRDYNFHI
+116 ILSRDYNFHV

-145 IYLESNISLVIE
+145 IYLESYISLIIE

-183 IITSGIYFRLIRKK
+183 IITSGIYFRIIRKRV
-197 IALYGEKRQE
+197 ADYGEKRQE
-207 VDLKKNKTIIE
+207 VDFKKNKTIIE
-218 SLNGIKDIKILSIG
+218 SLNGIKDIKILNIG
-232 RTFINKFN
+232 GTFLKKFN
-240 EITKDIANINTNY
+240 EITKEFASINTNY
-253 TTLSQI
+253 TTISQF
-259 PRYMLELISVYGIF
+259 PRYMLELISIYGIF
-273 LLMFVLIYQNQ
+273 ILMFVLIFQNQ
-284 DSKHVITTL
+284 DSNYIITTL

-305 NINKII
+305 NVNKII
-311 VSLQNLKYSFPSL
+311 VSLQNLKYSLPSL
-324 NSIIIELNQDIQYN
+324 NSIILELNSNVILNNNYSK
-338 MDNIIRTNN
+338 RKN
-347 KLKSSIILR
+347 KLTSSIILN
-356 NINFNYDDKEN
+356 NISFNYDDKEN
-367 IFDDLNIE
+367 ILKNLNLE

-390 GKSTFADILMGIQKP
+390 GKSTLADILMGIQKP
-405 KSGKILV
+405 TSGHILV
-412 NGKDINRDPI
+412 DGKNINQNPI

-436 SIKQNIAMGISES
+436 NIKQNIGFGISDS
-449 SINLSKVT
+449 LIKMSKVN

-464 LTRFINSLNKGI
+464 LTKFINSLDKGVY
-476 NTEIGEN
+476 TEIGEN

-518 RKTQDDFLKFLKTLK
+518 DKTQDEFLNFLKTLK
-533 GKITMII
+533 GKITMIL
-540 ISHQI
+540 ISHQL

-554 YIINNKKI
+554 YKVEKGNLK
-562 HLINDEEDQRL
+562 LYNDK

>member
-1 MKELNKV
+1 MKKLNKV
-8 LNRSQ
+8 LNKSQ
-13 KLKTIVLTVFLFFG
+13 KLKTIVLTLFLFFG

-42 TLLLSSD
+42 TLLLSSED
-49 ENLSNIPFMDNLFRL
+49 NLTQFSLIENLYEFIPFL
-64 FPFIKEN
+64 KEN
-71 TVLFFSALIL
+71 TVLSFSVLIL

-116 ILSRDYNFHI
+116 ILSRDYNFHV

-145 IYLESNISLVIE
+145 IYLESYISLIIE

-183 IITSGIYFRLIRKK
+183 IITSAIYFRIIRRRV
-197 IALYGEKRQE
+197 ANYGEKRQE
-207 VDLKKNKTIIE
+207 VDFKKNKTIIE
-218 SLNGIKDIKILSIG
+218 SLNGIKDIKILNIG
-232 RTFINKFN
+232 GTFLKKFN
-240 EITKDIANINTNY
+240 KITKEFASINTNY
-253 TTLSQI
+253 TTISQF
-259 PRYMLELISVYGIF
+259 PRYMLELISIYGIF
-273 LLMFVLIYQNQ
+273 ILMFVLIFQNQ
-284 DSKHVITTL
+284 DSNYIITTL

-305 NINKII
+305 NVNKII
-311 VSLQNLKYSFPSL
+311 VSLQNLKYSLPSL
-324 NSIIIELNQDIQYN
+324 NSIILELNSNVILNNNYSK
-338 MDNIIRTNN
+338 RKN
-347 KLKSSIILR
+347 KLTSSIILN
-356 NINFNYDDKEN
+356 NISFNYDDKEN
-367 IFDDLNIE
+367 ILKNLNLE

-390 GKSTFADILMGIQKP
+390 GKSTLADILMGIQKP
-405 KSGKILV
+405 TSGQILV
-412 NGKDINRDPI
+412 DGKNINQNPI

-436 SIKQNIAMGISES
+436 NIKQNIGFGISDS
-449 SINLSKVT
+449 LIKISKVN

-464 LTRFINSLNKGI
+464 LTKFINSLDKGVY
-476 NTEIGEN
+476 TEIGEN

-518 RKTQDDFLKFLKTLK
+518 DKTQDEFLNFLKTLK
-533 GKITMII
+533 GKITMIL
-540 ISHQI
+540 ISHQL

-554 YIINNKKI
+554 YKVENGNLK
-562 HLINDEEDQRL
+562 LCNDK

>member
-1 MKELNKV
+1 MKKLNKV
-8 LNRSQ
+8 LNKSQ
-13 KLKTIVLTVFLFFG
+13 KLKTIVLTLFLFFG

-42 TLLLSSD
+42 TLLLSSED
-49 ENLSNIPFMDNLFRL
+49 NLTQFPLIENLYEFI
-64 FPFIKEN
+64 PFIKEN

-116 ILSRDYNFHI
+116 ILSRDYNFHV

-145 IYLESNISLVIE
+145 IYLESYISLIIE

-183 IITSGIYFRLIRKK
+183 IITSGIYFRIIRKRV
-197 IALYGEKRQE
+197 ADYGEKRQE
-207 VDLKKNKTIIE
+207 VDFKKNKTIIE
-218 SLNGIKDIKILSIG
+218 SLNGIKDIKILNIG
-232 RTFINKFN
+232 GTFLKKFN
-240 EITKDIANINTNY
+240 EITKEFANINTNY
-253 TTLSQI
+253 TTISQF
-259 PRYMLELISVYGIF
+259 PRYMLELISIYGIF
-273 LLMFVLIYQNQ
+273 ILMFVLIFQNQ
-284 DSKHVITTL
+284 NSNYIITTL

-305 NINKII
+305 NVNKII
-311 VSLQNLKYSFPSL
+311 VSLQNLKYSLPSL
-324 NSIIIELNQDIQYN
+324 NSIILELNSNVILNNNYSK
-338 MDNIIRTNN
+338 RKN
-347 KLKSSIILR
+347 KLTSSIILN
-356 NINFNYDDKEN
+356 NISFNYDDKEN
-367 IFDDLNIE
+367 ILKNLNLE

-390 GKSTFADILMGIQKP
+390 GKSTLADILMGIQKP
-405 KSGKILV
+405 TSGQILV
-412 NGKDINRDPI
+412 DGKNINQNPI

-436 SIKQNIAMGISES
+436 NIKQNIGFGISDS
-449 SINLSKVT
+449 LIKISKVN

-464 LTRFINSLNKGI
+464 LTKFINSLDKGVY
-476 NTEIGEN
+476 TEIGEN

-518 RKTQDDFLKFLKTLK
+518 DKTQDEFLNFLKTLK
-533 GKITMII
+533 GKITMIL
-540 ISHQI
+540 ISHQL

-554 YIINNKKI
+554 YKVEKGNLK
-562 HLINDEEDQRL
+562 LYNDK

>member
-1 MKELNKV
+1 MKKLNKV
-8 LNRSQ
+8 LNKSQ
-13 KLKTIVLTVFLFFG
+13 KLKTIVLTLFLFFG

-42 TLLLSSD
+42 TLLLSSED
-49 ENLSNIPFMDNLFRL
+49 NLTQFPLIENLYEFI
-64 FPFIKEN
+64 PFIKEN

-116 ILSRDYNFHI
+116 ILSRDYNFHV

-145 IYLESNISLVIE
+145 IYLESYISLIIE

-183 IITSGIYFRLIRKK
+183 IITSGIYFRIIRRRV
-197 IALYGEKRQE
+197 ADYGEKRQE
-207 VDLKKNKTIIE
+207 VDFKKNKTIIE
-218 SLNGIKDIKILSIG
+218 SLNGIKDIKILNIG
-232 RTFINKFN
+232 GTFLKKFN
-240 EITKDIANINTNY
+240 EITKEFANINTNY
-253 TTLSQI
+253 TTISQF
-259 PRYMLELISVYGIF
+259 PRYMLELISIYGIF
-273 LLMFVLIYQNQ
+273 ILMFMLIFQNQ
-284 DSKHVITTL
+284 DSNYIITTL

-305 NINKII
+305 NVNKII
-311 VSLQNLKYSFPSL
+311 VSLQNLKYSLPSL
-324 NSIIIELNQDIQYN
+324 NSIILELNSNVILNNNYSK
-338 MDNIIRTNN
+338 RKN
-347 KLKSSIILR
+347 KLTASIRLN
-356 NINFNYDDKEN
+356 NISFNYDDKEN
-367 IFDDLNIE
+367 ILKNLNLE

-390 GKSTFADILMGIQKP
+390 GKSTLADILMGIQKP
-405 KSGKILV
+405 TSGQILV
-412 NGKDINRDPI
+412 DGKNINQNPI

-436 SIKQNIAMGISES
+436 NIKQNIGFGISDS
-449 SINLSKVT
+449 LIKISKVNE
-457 KCIEISQ
+457 CIEISQ
-464 LTRFINSLNKGI
+464 LTKFINSLDKGVY
-476 NTEIGEN
+476 TEIGEN

-518 RKTQDDFLKFLKTLK
+518 DKTQDEFLNFLKTLK
-533 GKITMII
+533 GKITMIL
-540 ISHQI
+540 ISHQL

-554 YIINNKKI
+554 YKVEKGNLK
-562 HLINDEEDQRL
+562 LYNDK

>member
-1 MKELNKV
+1 MKKLNRVLNK
-8 LNRSQ
+8 SQ
-13 KLKTIVLTVFLFFG
+13 KLKTIVLTIFLFFG

-42 TLLLSSD
+42 TLLLSSED
-49 ENLSNIPFMDNLFRL
+49 NLTHIPLMENLYEFI
-64 FPFIKEN
+64 PFIKEN
-71 TVLFFSALIL
+71 TILFFSALIL

-116 ILSRDYNFHI
+116 ILSRDYNFHV

-140 IHFFT
+140 ISLFT
-145 IYLESNISLVIE
+145 IYLESYISLIIE

-183 IITSGIYFRLIRKK
+183 IITSGIYFRIIRRRV
-197 IALYGEKRQE
+197 ADYGEKIQE
-207 VDLKKNKTIIE
+207 VDFKKNKTIIE
-218 SLNGIKDIKILSIG
+218 SLNGIKDIKILNIG
-232 RTFINKFN
+232 GTFIRKFSK
-240 EITKDIANINTNY
+240 ITKEVAAITTNY
-253 TTLSQI
+253 NTLSQF

-273 LLMFVLIYQNQ
+273 ILMGVLIFQNQ
-284 DSKHVITTL
+284 DSNYIITTL

-305 NINKII
+305 NVNKII
-311 VSLQNLKYSFPSL
+311 VSLQNLKYSLPSL
-324 NSIIIELNQDIQYN
+324 NSIILELNSNVILNNNYSK
-338 MDNIIRTNN
+338 RKN
-347 KLKSSIILR
+347 KLIASIRLN
-356 NINFNYDDKEN
+356 NISFNYDDKEN
-367 IFDDLNIE
+367 ILKNLNLE

-390 GKSTFADILMGIQKP
+390 GKSTLADILMGIQKP
-405 KSGKILV
+405 TSGHILV
-412 NGKDINRDPI
+412 DGKNINQNPI

-436 SIKQNIAMGISES
+436 NIKQNIGFGISDS
-449 SINLSKVT
+449 LIKISKIN

-464 LTRFINSLNKGI
+464 LTKFINSLDKGVY
-476 NTEIGEN
+476 TEIGEN

-518 RKTQDDFLKFLKTLK
+518 DKTQDEFLNFLKTLK
-533 GKITMII
+533 GKITMIL
-540 ISHQI
+540 ISHQL

-554 YIINNKKI
+554 YKVEKGNLK
-562 HLINDEEDQRL
+562 LYNDK